1 MRAQRIQT
9 GLWATR
15 ATWTERRP
23 YLGGEDRSGAGAVV
37 GCLAGGGGCYRAFF
51 VHGWIEEVED
61 IDREIGRSGR
71 MEGGKQV
78 EASLNAPS
86 LPM

>member
-15 ATWTERRP
+15 AAWTERRP

-37 GCLAGGGGCYRAFF
+37 GCLAGVGVA
-51 VHGWIEEVED
+51 I
-61 IDREIGRSGR
+61 
-71 MEGGKQV
+71 
-78 EASLNAPS
+78 APS
-86 LPM
+86 SFTGGMKRSRI